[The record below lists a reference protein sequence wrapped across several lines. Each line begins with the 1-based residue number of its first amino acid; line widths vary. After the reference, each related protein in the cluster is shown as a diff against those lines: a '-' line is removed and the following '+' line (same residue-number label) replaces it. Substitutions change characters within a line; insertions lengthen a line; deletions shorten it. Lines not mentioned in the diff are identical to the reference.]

1 MTKFQSGSLAFALL
15 LAQLSL
21 SFAESPLDK
30 ININPPHVSE
40 DKSIKIDYPIVYVR
54 SPLWVTDGE
63 RKREARWAEFGHP
76 FAVTP
81 NSDLMILHPDGRE
94 QLLVE
99 GGEGAIQ
106 DPYVS
111 FDAQWVYYTKFHK
124 ADKGRNAEGADIYK
138 VRVNTGE
145 IVRLTYQE
153 FAPNKEGT
161 KPRYGVYNIH
171 PCPVPGGKIVFVSN
185 RNAYLPP
192 PKSYPTVALQLH
204 IMDQDGSNI
213 ETVGHLNLGCAL
225 HPVIL
230 KDGRI
235 IFSSLENMGLRA
247 GLLWGIWSI
256 HPDGTN
262 WGPVVSAYS
271 GTGAPS
277 AFHFQTQ
284 LSNGDIIVELY
295 YNQNQKGFGTL
306 FRLPSVVPDGES
318 AFGPG
323 SLEDPRNPRWKLLGP
338 AGGHRYFQLPFTPYG
353 MAAITRWIQTGDQ
366 PAPPSDLKDP
376 KSPRIGKVT
385 HPCGTPDDHLLVAWT
400 LGPIGGSAGAVR
412 EHMGP
417 TPKDAGIYL
426 IKKGETTHEPGE
438 MRLIKNDPKYNES
451 WPRPLVSYKRIYGV
465 DQPKQLVHINDGKAS
480 PYLPEGTPFGLV
492 GTSSMYKRESA
503 PLGAVPDGRVT
514 SEAQQGVMRY
524 GQLQDFSGTRWN
536 WRGQGADAGRYSNE
550 DIHAI
555 RILTFEPNA
564 DSNGRGSFS
573 GYPSY
578 YSHGMERLRILG
590 EIPVRKFS
598 SQIRETGER
607 TTHSRLLA
615 NAAIREEQP
624 LDPDGNPDTSFL
636 AKIPADVAFTF
647 QTIDKD
653 GMVLNMS
660 QTWHQLRP
668 GEVRYNCGGCH
679 AHSQQPTLFDDTQAA
694 KLDYKIFDLTSHSP
708 LLTAKKKDESSQR
721 WDLRDETGLRYEDR
735 PHDVEFHRDI
745 KPILARSCT
754 ACHTKDWKDPAAGLV
769 LDDDELAPADHRVRR
784 PLPGSYARLAA
795 DQRAHFGPKPL
806 LARSQN
812 HGWQQ
817 YLLTDNASRYVCKF
831 QSRRSLLAWKIYGK
845 RLDGWSNDD
854 IETEELSPND
864 PRMKTLTWL
873 GKPLPRIAHHLLK
886 GDIDYSGNQ
895 MPPPSAVEGR
905 YVGPDGQRIKVAP
918 LTDEDRRTIVRWID
932 LGCPIDLHPEFD
944 PNDPVLSSSG
954 YLVDDHR
961 PTLALTYPIP
971 GPNASLSRILVGIH
985 DHESGLDMS
994 QFLVV
999 ADFEI
1004 NGIAAG
1010 TNLADKF
1017 ESLPESRWQLKLTQ
1031 PITGL
1036 KQGTLKVSVKDRRGN
1051 VSKIVRTFSI
1061 R

>member
-1 MTKFQSGSLAFALL
+1 MTNLRSCSFAVALL
-15 LAQLSL
+15 LILGSL
-21 SFAESPLDK
+21 GLAETRLEK
-30 ININPPHVSE
+30 IDIDPPHVSE
-40 DKSIKIDYPIVYVR
+40 DELIKIDYPIVFVR
-54 SPLWVTDGE
+54 SPLWVMDGN
-63 RKREARWAEFGHP
+63 RKHEARWAEFGHP

-81 NSDLMILHPDGRE
+81 NSDLMILYPDGRE
-94 QLLVE
+94 RLLVE
-99 GGEGAIQ
+99 GGDGAIQ

-124 ADKGRNAEGADIYK
+124 ADNGRNAEGADIYK
-138 VRVNTGE
+138 VHVKTGK
-145 IVRLTYQE
+145 IVRLTHQE
-153 FAPNKEGT
+153 FAPNKEGS
-161 KPRYGVYNIH
+161 KPKYGVYNIH

-204 IMDQDGSNI
+204 IMDEDGSNL
-213 ETVGHLNLGCAL
+213 ETIGHLNLGCAL

-271 GTGAPS
+271 GTAAPS

-284 LSNGDIIVELY
+284 LSSGDIIIELY

-306 FRLPSVVPDGES
+306 FRLPSVVPDGQS

-323 SLEDPRNPRWKLLGP
+323 SLEDPRNPTWKLLGP
-338 AGGHRYFQLPFTPYG
+338 TGGHRNFQLPFTPYG
-353 MAAITRWIQTGDQ
+353 MNAITRWIQTGDQ
-366 PAPPSDLKDP
+366 PAPPSDLSNP
-376 KSPRIGKVT
+376 TSPRIGKVT
-385 HPCGTPDDHLLVAWT
+385 HPCGAPDDHLLVAWT

-438 MRLIKNDPKYNES
+438 MRLIKNDPNYNES
-451 WPRPLVSYKRIYGV
+451 WPRPLVSYRRIHGV
-465 DQPKQLVHINDGKAS
+465 DQPKQLIHRNDGKAS
-480 PYLPEGTPFGLV
+480 PHLPEGTPFGLV
-492 GTSSMYKRESA
+492 GVSSMYKRESA
-503 PLGAVPDGRVT
+503 PLGAVPEGSVT
-514 SEAQQGVMRY
+514 AEAPRGVMRY

-555 RILTFEPNA
+555 RILAFEPNA
-564 DSNGRGSFS
+564 DSNGKGNFY

-590 EIPVRKFS
+590 EIPVRKFAG
-598 SQIRETGER
+598 SQ
-607 TTHSRLLA
+607 
-615 NAAIREEQP
+615 AIRGRVSGGEEGSAPDSQP
-624 LDPDGNPDTSFL
+624 TDPDGNPDTSFL

-679 AHSQQPTLFDDTQAA
+679 AHSQQPTLFEDTLAA
-694 KLDYKIFDLTSHSP
+694 RPDYKIFDLTKHAA
-708 LLTAKKKDESSQR
+708 LLTVKKNDESSQR
-721 WDLRDETGLRYEDR
+721 WDSRDETGLRYEDR
-735 PHDVEFHRDI
+735 PHNVEFHRDI
-745 KPILARSCT
+745 QPILARSCT
-754 ACHTKDWKDPAAGLV
+754 ACHTKQWREPAAGLV
-769 LDDDELAPADHRVRR
+769 LDDDELAPADQRVRR

-795 DQRAHFGPKPL
+795 DQQANFGPKPL

-831 QSRRSLLAWKIYGK
+831 QSRRSLLVWKIYGQ

-854 IETEELSPND
+854 IETEELGLDD
-864 PRMKTLTWL
+864 PRMKTLTWH

-886 GDIDYSGNQ
+886 GDIDYTGSQ
-895 MPPPSAVEGR
+895 MPPPSAIEGT
-905 YVGPDGQRIKVAP
+905 YIGPDGQKIRVAP
-918 LTDEDRRTIVRWID
+918 LTDEDRRTIVRWVD

-944 PNDPVLSSSG
+944 PSDSALANSG
-954 YLVDDHR
+954 FLADDHR
-961 PTLALTYPIP
+961 PTLALTFP
-971 GPNASLSRILVGIH
+971 ASGTNPALSRILVGMH
-985 DHESGLDMS
+985 DHESELDMS
-994 QFLVV
+994 QFQIT
-999 ADFEI
+999 ANFEI
-1004 NGIAAG
+1004 NGMAAG
-1010 TNLADKF
+1010 VNLAELF
-1017 ESLPESRWQLKLTQ
+1017 EALPDSRWQLTLTQ
-1031 PITGL
+1031 PITRL
-1036 KQGTLKVSVKDRRGN
+1036 EQGILEVSVRDCQGN
-1051 VSKIVRTFSI
+1051 VNRIVRSFSV